1 MLAKYQTE
9 GSPLLSGYLI
19 GEKFLQGRAA
29 ALDVRLGNGHVVL
42 IGFRP
47 QWRGQ
52 PFGTFRMLFN
62 AALYHGAIAAAAQ
75 RYARILEL
83 ADDGRRSMSEAPV
96 DAPASTDDRSRLA
109 IRLIVFDL
117 DGTLVDSHKDL
128 AAAANALV
136 LELGGAPITEEA
148 VARMVGDG
156 AAVLV
161 RRALAAS
168 GLKPDTPSALDRFL
182 AIYDTCLLDQTR
194 PYPGMVE
201 TLEQLAT
208 RYRLGVLTN
217 KPTHATKTMLDGLD
231 LVALFPAGG
240 RRRHAVR
247 PQARSRR
254 PAAHHRRLGR
264 VGSVDDARRGF
275 ACGPRNRPARRR
287 SDLSREVWFRL
298 HVQDR
303 GSRGR

>member
-1 MLAKYQTE
+1 
-9 GSPLLSGYLI
+9 
-19 GEKFLQGRAA
+19 
-29 ALDVRLGNGHVVL
+29 
-42 IGFRP
+42 
-47 QWRGQ
+47 
-52 PFGTFRMLFN
+52 
-62 AALYHGAIAAAAQ
+62 
-75 RYARILEL
+75 
-83 ADDGRRSMSEAPV
+83 MSAAPV
-96 DAPASTDDRSRLA
+96 DAPASIDDRSRPA

-156 AAVLV
+156 AAALV

-168 GLKPDTPSALDRFL
+168 GLKPDTPNALDRFL

-231 LVALFPAGG
+231 LSRFFQQVVGGDTAFGRKPDPAGL
-240 RRRHAVR
+240 RHIIDASG
-247 PQARSRR
+247 AS
-254 PAAHHRRLGR
+254 AASTML
-264 VGSVDDARRGF
+264 VGDSPVDRETARRAGVRICLARFGF
-275 ACGPRNRPARRR
+275 GYTFKTG
-287 SDLSREVWFRL
+287 DLEGDEVIVDSAGEIASVLGFR
-298 HVQDR
+298 
-303 GSRGR
+303 GF